1 MKLSRSEMTWF
12 GLALMSLILGV
23 FQYLMYKPVSTA
35 DSIQIDGQLTDKPVE
50 YTQGGDMPYHFVI
63 IQLDNRKKAF
73 RLKDCSYQLTD
84 TEQLLNLNKGA
95 LINLTVDKDEL
106 DTEDEVPVYAF
117 STADENVGFTLA
129 QFNRCYVDYWK
140 RIIPFAIAFLLTGTI
155 GFIKRS
161 RGRK

>member
-1 MKLSRSEMTWF
+1 
-12 GLALMSLILGV
+12 
-23 FQYLMYKPVSTA
+23 
-35 DSIQIDGQLTDKPVE
+35 
-50 YTQGGDMPYHFVI
+50 MPYHFVI
-63 IQLDNRKKAF
+63 IQLDNRKKDF